1 MAEEPLAVILAVV
14 AAFDR
19 IGIAYVI
26 GGSFASSLHGLP
38 RATNDVDLVADV
50 RSEHVEPLVAT
61 LGDEFYVEPTAVTG
75 AIEHGNSFN
84 LIHYET
90 AFKVDVFVQGSDAF
104 RRAQL
109 ARRTRQRV
117 RGLLLQVLSPE
128 DTVLAKLQWYRD
140 GGGVSNRQWRDL
152 VEVIAVQ
159 GQGLDMDY
167 LGKTAEMMGL
177 GELLARALR
186 EART

>member
-1 MAEEPLAVILAVV
+1 MAEEALAVISEVV
-14 AAFDR
+14 AALDR
-19 IGIAYVI
+19 IGIPHVI
-26 GGSFASSLHGLP
+26 GGSFASSVHGIP

-61 LGDEFYVEPTAVTG
+61 LGHEFYVEPTAVTR
-75 AIEHGNSFN
+75 AIDHGSSFN

-104 RRAQL
+104 RRGQL
-109 ARRTRQRV
+109 ARRTAETV
-117 RGLLLQVLSPE
+117 GGVALYVLSPE

-140 GGGVSNRQWRDL
+140 GGEVSDRQWRDL
-152 VEVIAVQ
+152 VEVLIVQ
-159 GQGLDMDY
+159 SQGLDMDY
-167 LGKTAEMMGL
+167 LGSTAELMGL
-177 GELLARALR
+177 GELLGRALR